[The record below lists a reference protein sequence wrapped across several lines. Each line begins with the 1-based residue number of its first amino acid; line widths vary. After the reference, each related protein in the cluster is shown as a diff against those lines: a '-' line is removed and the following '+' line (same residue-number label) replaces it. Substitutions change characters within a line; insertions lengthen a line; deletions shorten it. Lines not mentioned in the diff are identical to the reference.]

1 MRTLMMYLTLLA
13 SIQWVYASAE
23 FFVVERN
30 PEWTQDG
37 RSYQFVMRDGTP
49 APEGLR
55 VQGLAGA
62 VTNAFPPPQ
71 PATVPRVLD
80 GTQQYGVNAP
90 PHIRECMT
98 GEVVMGRDSVN
109 QGYPAGPGCA
119 SAFIEGDDEWY
130 GVLRAY
136 SAPHIEDAAYY
147 GDTELRQLETLGD
160 FNDTWHQS
168 TFPMTQVNPAYTGL
182 TFDVYPVLTDD
193 GSITGSVN
201 TTATGGNNQLDNT
214 QVRVM
219 YSMDDGATWIAL
231 ADHTIEGDGDFR
243 GRCGQVGQPLVRVEG
258 ISALAGLP
266 NSGAGVVPVPEPL
279 MGVVVMA
286 GIWVELRRGVKT
298 AGIMR

>member
-1 MRTLMMYLTLLA
+1 MRNLMIYLTLVA
-13 SIQWVYASAE
+13 SVQWMYASAE

-37 RSYQFVMRDGTP
+37 RSYRFVMRDGTT
-49 APEGLR
+49 APKGLR
-55 VQGLAGA
+55 VQALAGA
-62 VTNAFPPPQ
+62 VTNVFPPPQ
-71 PATVPRVLD
+71 PATATHVLD
-80 GTQQYGVNAP
+80 GTQQYGLNAP

-98 GEVVMGRDSVN
+98 GQIVMGRDSVN

-136 SAPHIEDAAYY
+136 SAPRIEDAAYY

-160 FNDTWHQS
+160 FNDTWNQS
-168 TFPMTQVNPAYTGL
+168 TFPIVQVNPAYTGL
-182 TFDVYPVLTDD
+182 TFDVYPVLTEE

-201 TTATGGNNQLDNT
+201 TTAAGDNNQLDNA

-219 YSMDDGATWIAL
+219 YSMDEGATWEPL
-231 ADHTIEGDGDFR
+231 AEQTIDGDGDFR
-243 GRCGQVGQPLVRVEG
+243 GRCGQGGLPLVRVEG

-266 NSGAGVVPVPEPL
+266 NSGQGVVPVPEPL
-279 MGVVVMA
+279 LGAVVMA
-286 GIWVELRRGVKT
+286 SIWLGVRR
-298 AGIMR
+298 A